1 MIMKEDIKKEL
12 SNFKKLSTLEPLF
25 DSIIAVDDAGF
36 TKVYSYEQL
45 LEEYN
50 HLIDGIEYFLW
61 KIYDL
66 DHEAEAYRSAFCQF
80 SDEYYGLF

>member
-25 DSIIAVDDAGF
+25 DI
-36 TKVYSYEQL
+36 
-45 LEEYN
+45 
-50 HLIDGIEYFLW
+50 GIEYFLW